1 MSPTLRIPA
10 IHGSVRQAKQV
21 NARARTLLRLIAELA
36 QLEARRKAAAS
47 GKAAGIGAL
56 AGVLV
61 FYAIG
66 FLLAAAAAALSETLA
81 LWLSLLIVAV
91 AMLLVAFV
99 CVLIARRFGRQAGSS
114 GPSPAI
120 EESKR
125 TVEML
130 QGNG

>member
-10 IHGSVRQAKQV
+10 IRGSVRQAKQV
-21 NARARTLLRLIAELA
+21 RTRAQSLLRLITELA
-36 QLEARRKAAAS
+36 QLETKRKAAAL

-91 AMLLVAFV
+91 ALLLVALV
-99 CVLIARRFGRQAGSS
+99 CVLLARRFGRQAAPP
-114 GPSPAI
+114 GPTEAI

-130 QGNG
+130 QGHG